1 MRGAARRG
9 RDLTPAVADHPAD
22 KSARPRI
29 VTRVTPERAQ
39 KEPDV
44 LAKGIELVPE
54 RLARAEQVP
63 AYLAVEL
70 EHERRLGFFVG
81 VIGRE
86 EIGEQ
91 LVVVVNRIDRFAQEP
106 GLATESPDRGA
117 IGH

>member
-1 MRGAARRG
+1 M
-9 RDLTPAVADHPAD
+9 
-22 KSARPRI
+22 
-29 VTRVTPERAQ
+29 RVTPESAQ
-39 KEPDV
+39 KEPNV

-63 AYLAVEL
+63 AYLAIEL

-91 LVVVVNRIDRFAQEP
+91 FVVVVNRIDRFAQEP

-117 IGH
+117 IGRAVAANGECFVGVHGPDRV